1 MRADD
6 PTRLTMLALP
16 DVVLFPHTEVELE
29 LAADDCA
36 DLESLLRRHHD
47 AGLPIATAL
56 LRPHWA
62 PAEDGSA
69 VFPAGTAGRL
79 VEVRP
84 GDDGGCL
91 VRLRGQFRFE
101 IEAETEG
108 DGPLREI
115 LVQPLR
121 EPHCSDVD
129 PAVMELREALEQ
141 TMGLLAHELGA
152 EVQAGRDMLDVLR
165 DELTFEPFVNRLAV
179 RLDLSPLRKLT
190 LLADSLPERAKNLLA
205 ILRTRR
211 SLLGLL
217 EPYRHLAGKAA
228 EN

>member
-1 MRADD
+1 MRSDD
-6 PTRLTMLALP
+6 PTRLTLLALP

-29 LAADDCA
+29 LGGDDCA
-36 DLESLLRRHHD
+36 RLEALLRHHHE

-79 VEVRP
+79 IEVAP
-84 GDDGGCL
+84 SGEGGCR
-91 VRLRGQFRFE
+91 VRLQGQFRFE
-101 IEAETEG
+101 IESETEG
-108 DGPLREI
+108 RGPLREI
-115 LVQPLR
+115 LVHPLH

-129 PAVMELREALEQ
+129 PAVMELREALER
-141 TMGLLAHELGA
+141 TMGLLAHDLGA
-152 EVQAGRDMLDVLR
+152 EVQAGRDLLEVLR
-165 DELTFEPFVNRLAV
+165 DELAFEPFVNRLAV

-190 LLADSLPERAKNLLA
+190 LLADNLPDRAKNLLA

-217 EPYRHLAGKAA
+217 EPYRHLAAKAA